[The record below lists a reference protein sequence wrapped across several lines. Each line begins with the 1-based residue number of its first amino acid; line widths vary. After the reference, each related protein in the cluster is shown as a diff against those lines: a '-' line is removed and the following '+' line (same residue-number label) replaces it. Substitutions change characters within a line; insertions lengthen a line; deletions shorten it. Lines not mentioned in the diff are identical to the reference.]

1 MSDSDSPK
9 PTDVDASGSAI
20 CSTDSVWLA
29 ADFSRTPKT
38 DVFCHCCQKDLPV
51 TAAMVWI
58 ADDMQR
64 VVPAGHVDAAG
75 MVHIGRQC
83 AKNAGIP
90 SEWIIQ
96 LIVILLFLFSCE
108 F

>member
-1 MSDSDSPK
+1 MMSRESSRRPSDIE
-9 PTDVDASGSAI
+9 ASRSMRG
-20 CSTDSVWLA
+20 STDAVWLD
-29 ADFSRTPKT
+29 ADFNRTPKT
-38 DVFCHCCQKDLPV
+38 DVYCHCCQKDLPA

-64 VVPAGHVDAAG
+64 VVQAGHEDAAG

-90 SEWIIQ
+90 PEWIIQ
-96 LIVILLFLFSCE
+96 
-108 F
+108 